1 MLNLLPTRAR
11 PSRRISNFE
20 TPARSGFGAC
30 SVGPAAESSNL
41 VRFESFEV
49 NLRSG
54 ELRRAG
60 ERVRLPEQSFQI
72 LAMLLQAPG
81 EVVMRQEIQKKLWP
95 NDTVVEFENSINA
108 AVKRLRLALEDSADE
123 PRYVET
129 LARRGYRWMV
139 PVEWVD
145 ANGDSP
151 QNAAPEVPLPST
163 ASIVSNLTGKKVSHY
178 RVLEIL
184 GGGGMGV
191 VYKAED
197 LKLGRRVALKF
208 LPEELSN
215 DAGAKQRLER
225 EARAASTLN
234 HPNIC
239 TIYEVEE
246 EAGQLFIV
254 MELLEGETLRDLIA
268 ENGSHTTKS
277 VPLEKLLDLGIQI
290 AEGLDT
296 AHQQG
301 IVHRDIKPANIFITT
316 RGQAKVLDFGLAK
329 VQGLDAAEGRSPA
342 SESDLEEQAESLV
355 LSRTGTA
362 MGTAGYMS
370 PEQVRGEKL
379 DARTDL
385 FSFGLVLYEMA
396 AGGRAFAGE
405 TAAILHEAIV
415 QQGPRPVRELNP
427 EVPPELE
434 RLIYK
439 ALEKDRNLRYQS
451 AAEMSADLQRLRRD
465 TATGPG
471 AIVEQVG
478 NRSSLK
484 VPGSRRP
491 RGWKAVLFAGVVVLL
506 LVAGILW
513 RLAHLRSTAANQLT
527 EQDTVVLADFAN
539 STGDAIF
546 DGTLKQG
553 LAAALRQS
561 PFLNILPDR
570 NIRTT
575 LKLMT
580 KPPNTPLTPEIAREV
595 CQRAGSKA
603 YIAGA
608 IAALGSE
615 YVIGLKAVNCLNGT
629 TLAQQQIAAESK
641 EKVLDALSDATAKLR
656 GHLGES
662 LATVTQFDV
671 PLKQATTP
679 SLEALKAYTLGNQ
692 AGREQG
698 PPAAMP
704 YHLRAIQLDP
714 NFAMAYLNT
723 GVGYSI
729 MGESARAGEYFTR
742 AFELR
747 DHASERERLAIA
759 GMYYYNVT
767 GELDNAAQTYQK
779 IIESYPRDVA
789 ANGYLG
795 LVHARQGQYE
805 KTVEIGR
812 RILPLAVDNVNQ
824 YEGLGRF
831 YLASQRLDDAQQLLQ
846 QAQAHHLDSGPIHLL
861 RYALAFIREDAQA
874 RDEQLNWFQSKNQDV
889 AFTVQSATHAYAG
902 QMRRAR
908 ELTRQGVA
916 SALRNDDKEGAAM
929 MWIYA
934 ALREAEFGNTALARQ
949 AAQEATKIAPAS
961 QGVGIGAA
969 LTFAM
974 VGDTPRAESRV
985 QDLAK
990 RFPLDTQV
998 QAIWL
1003 PTIDAQLALV
1013 KKKPAAAIDRLQATA
1028 PIEFGYVPF
1037 INGVS
1042 CLYPVYVRGEAYLAA
1057 GMGTA
1062 AASEFQKILDHSG
1075 IVWNCET
1082 GALAH
1087 LGLARANALE
1097 ARTDQGVAADAARTR
1112 ALTAYRE
1119 FFTLWKD
1126 ADHDIPILQQAKAEY
1141 ASLQ

>member
-1 MLNLLPTRAR
+1 VRQ
-11 PSRRISNFE
+11 
-20 TPARSGFGAC
+20 
-30 SVGPAAESSNL
+30 AAESSRL
-41 VRFESFEV
+41 IRFESFEV

-60 ERVRLPEQSFQI
+60 EKVRLPEQSFQI
-72 LAMLLQAPG
+72 LAMLLERPG
-81 EVVMRQEIQKKLWP
+81 EVVMRQEVQKKLWP

-139 PVEWVD
+139 PVEWVGTGSD
-145 ANGDSP
+145 TP
-151 QNAAPEVPLPST
+151 QGAVLAAPREESR
-163 ASIVSNLTGKKVSHY
+163 ASNLTGKKVSHY

-197 LKLGRRVALKF
+197 IKLGRRVALKF

-215 DAGAKQRLER
+215 DAEAMQRLER

-254 MELLEGETLRDLIA
+254 MELLEGQPLRDLIS
-268 ENGSHTTKS
+268 EHGSNARKS
-277 VPLEKLLDLGIQI
+277 LPLEKLLDLGVQI
-290 AEGLDT
+290 AEGLD
-296 AHQQG
+296 AAQQQG
-301 IVHRDIKPANIFITT
+301 IIHRDIKPANIFITT
-316 RGQAKVLDFGLAK
+316 RGQAKILDFGLAK
-329 VQGLDAAEGRSPA
+329 VQGFDAAEAGSPGP
-342 SESDLEEQAESLV
+342 EFYQAKETGSLA
-355 LSRTGTA
+355 LTRTGAA

-396 AGGRAFAGE
+396 AGGRAFTGE
-405 TAAILHEAIV
+405 TAAILHDAIL
-415 QQGPRPVRELNP
+415 QQAPTPVRELNP
-427 EVPPELE
+427 EIPPELE
-434 RLIYK
+434 RMINK
-439 ALEKDRNLRYQS
+439 ALDKDRNLRPQS
-451 AAEMSADLQRLRRD
+451 AAEMRADLQRLRRD
-465 TATGPG
+465 TATGSG
-471 AIVEQVG
+471 ATAELTGKKGSGKILGFHRHKRWKTLLPAAVG
-478 NRSSLK
+478 
-484 VPGSRRP
+484 
-491 RGWKAVLFAGVVVLL
+491 LL
-506 LVAGILW
+506 LVGVLLW
-513 RLAHLRSTAANQLT
+513 RLAYLRSIAAYQLT

-580 KPPNTPLTPEIAREV
+580 KPANTPLTPAIAREV

-608 IAALGSE
+608 IATLGSE
-615 YVIGLKAVNCLNGT
+615 YVIGLKAVNCVTGG
-629 TLAQQQIAAESK
+629 TLAQQQITAENK
-641 EKVLDALSDATAKLR
+641 QKVLDALGNATAKLR

-714 NFAMAYLNT
+714 NFAMAYLNA

-729 MGESARAGEYFTR
+729 MGESQRASEYFTR
-742 AFELR
+742 AFQLR

-767 GELDNAAQTYQK
+767 GELDNAAQMYQK

-795 LVHARQGQYE
+795 LVYAREGQYE

-812 RILPLAVDNVNQ
+812 RILPLAVDNLNQ

-831 YLASQRLDDAQQLLQ
+831 YLASQRFDDAQQLLQ
-846 QAQAHHLDSGPIHLL
+846 QAQAHRLDSGPIHLL
-861 RYALAFIREDAQA
+861 RYALAFIREDPQA
-874 RDEQLNWFQSKNQDV
+874 REEQLSWFQTKDQDV
-889 AFTVQSATHAYAG
+889 VYTVRSATEAYSG
-902 QMRRAR
+902 KSRKAR
-908 ELTRQGVA
+908 EATKQGAV
-916 SALRNDDKEGAAM
+916 SALRNDNKEGAAM
-929 MWIYA
+929 LWSYA
-934 ALREAEFGNTALARQ
+934 ALREATFGNAAQARQ
-949 AAQEATKIAPAS
+949 AAEEAMKMAPAS
-961 QGVGIGAA
+961 QGVGVGAA

-974 VGDTPRAESRV
+974 VGDTARAESLA
-985 QDLAK
+985 QDLAR
-990 RFPLDTQV
+990 RFPLDTQI
-998 QAIWL
+998 QSIWL
-1003 PTIDAQLALV
+1003 PTVDAQLALV
-1013 KKKPAAAIDRLQATA
+1013 RKKPAAAIDRLQAAA
-1028 PIEFGYVPF
+1028 PMELGYIPF
-1037 INGVS
+1037 TNGVS

-1057 GMGTA
+1057 GSGSSA
-1062 AASEFQKILDHSG
+1062 AGEFQRILDHSG

-1097 ARTDQGVAADAARTR
+1097 ARTDLGVAADAARTR
-1112 ALTAYRE
+1112 ALTAYQE
-1119 FFTLWKD
+1119 FFALWKD
-1126 ADHDIPILQQAKAEY
+1126 ADPDIPILKHAKTEY
-1141 ASLQ
+1141 ATLH